1 MGDYKKWVWLTIL
14 LILLPLAAMG
24 AFNYYI
30 DPLWNFS
37 HSHQYNSAQMP
48 FDERQQKTN
57 YLTFTDEKYD
67 SLLLGS
73 SRCTYINQRDFV
85 PLKTYNYALSN
96 LLMEEYAPYIKY
108 AAEKQGHDFA
118 YIILGL
124 DFFATNLNTEKNFQ
138 PPLYYIEQANSF
150 LYRYKTL
157 FSKDVFKYSL
167 QNFRAARAHSRVNFT
182 YDRHNVKTLNRVSR
196 AETEQKIAATVEKY
210 RKDIYANYEY
220 APVKEILQSL
230 KDCYPESR
238 FIVFTTPVS
247 PALFQLIIDL
257 GLYPYYEQWLRDAT
271 AVFGE
276 LYHFMYPNSV
286 TLNLDNFYD
295 GSHVYPEVGT
305 WIAHRITRQEDP
317 SIPADFGMLL
327 TPDNIDQKLKEI
339 AELAKKGQ

>member
-1 MGDYKKWVWLTIL
+1 MKIYKKWVWLTIL
-14 LILLPLAAMG
+14 LILLPLACMG
-24 AFNYYI
+24 GFNYYI

-37 HSHQYNSAQMP
+37 HSNPHNSAQLP
-48 FDERQQKTN
+48 FDERQQKTD
-57 YLTFTDEKYD
+57 YLTFTADKYD

-73 SRCTYINQRDFV
+73 SRCTYINQNDFA

-96 LLMEEYAPYIKY
+96 MLFEEYAGYINY
-108 AAEKQGHDFA
+108 AVEKQGHDFD

-124 DFFATNLNTEKNFQ
+124 DFFATNQNTEKNFK
-138 PPLYYIEQANSF
+138 PSAYYIEQANSF

-167 QNFRAARAHSRVNFT
+167 QNFRAAQADSRINFT
-182 YDRHNVKTLNRVSR
+182 YDRSNVKTLSRVSR

-210 RKDIYANYEY
+210 KKDIYANYEY
-220 APVKEILQSL
+220 IPVKEVLQSL
-230 KDCYPESR
+230 KDSYPNSK

-247 PALFQLIIDL
+247 PALFQLIIDQ

-276 LYHFMYPNSV
+276 VYHFMYPNSV

-305 WIAHRITRQEDP
+305 LIAHKITGQEDKN
-317 SIPADFGMLL
+317 IPADFGILL
-327 TPDNIDQKLKEI
+327 TPDNIDQNLNMI
-339 AELAKKGQ
+339 AKR